1 MVIDTDVVLL
11 LLLCWQLDT
20 SVYWRWECLD
30 RTNWDGKVLIHYY
43 CPFAVC
49 NIRFPQCFNGFNWP
63 PAFPRNKNRSHHS
76 QLNLWSTQKFEANAY
91 CIWNVS
97 TFSSNFDRKTIAGM
111 SAINRSIHV
120 PPRLPL
126 FGANILSS
134 IAISENIQ
142 SNTHTLHTRG

>member
-1 MVIDTDVVLL
+1 MLCCCCCCVGNWTLRCIDGENALTEQIEMGKFSFTIIVHLQCVI
-11 LLLCWQLDT
+11 LDFLNV
-20 SVYWRWECLD
+20 SM
-30 RTNWDGKVLIHYY
+30 VLID
-43 CPFAVC
+43 
-49 NIRFPQCFNGFNWP
+49 RLLFPETKTVPIIPNSICGLR
-63 PAFPRNKNRSHHS
+63 RN
-76 QLNLWSTQKFEANAY
+76 FEANAY